1 MRIRRIVIAPAIV
14 LFYCLLLVAGCTN
27 GDDDG
32 NGNQN
37 QNTNQNTN
45 ENTNQ
50 NDNQNANE
58 NTNQNTN
65 GNTNQNDNTNENGI
79 GPDLSVGNLFTSTF
93 DSSDSSAFSQVFEFD
108 GDTVELVRRVF
119 THVEPGS
126 NPHFVFGPDGA
137 IYSSLN
143 DKVQRFSSETGELIE
158 SFIPSASGGMTS
170 AGSLVFGTDGDL
182 YVINADREILQFDGG
197 TGDFVRTL
205 VTAGSGGLEAPLILR
220 IGPNGNLFVLNVV
233 LASSQVSVLEYDA
246 TTGAFEGEFV
256 GVGTGGVVTALDM
269 AFGPNGNLYIPD
281 SNGGVAEFSG
291 ASGASLGTFFNG
303 LATTTFPTA
312 VTFGPD
318 DHLYVLAAVGQSAT
332 PAIVKINGATGEI
345 LDTFFRNEV
354 SIMGN
359 LLFKTAPASP

>member
-1 MRIRRIVIAPAIV
+1 MRIRRMVIAPAIV
-14 LFYCLLLVAGCTN
+14 MFYSLLLVAGCTN
-27 GDDDG
+27 GDDNG

-45 ENTNQ
+45 QNDNQNTNQNTNQ
-50 NDNQNANE
+50 NDNG
-58 NTNQNTN
+58 T
-65 GNTNQNDNTNENGI
+65 
-79 GPDLSVGNLFTSTF
+79 DLSLGNLFTSTF
-93 DSSDSSAFSQVFEFD
+93 DSSDSSVSSQVFEFD

-126 NPHFVFGPDGA
+126 NPHFVFGPDGD

-143 DKVQRFSSETGELIE
+143 DKVQRYSSESGALIE
-158 SFIPSASGGMTS
+158 SFIPPGSGGMTS

-182 YVINADREILQFDGG
+182 YVTNADREILQFDGV
-197 TGDFVRTL
+197 TGDSKGTF

-233 LASSQVSVLEYDA
+233 LANSQVSVLEYNA

-256 GVGTGGVVTALDM
+256 GAGSGGVVTALDM

-281 SNGGVAEFSG
+281 SDGGVAEFSG
-291 ASGASLGTFFNG
+291 VSGASLGTFFNG
-303 LATTTFPTA
+303 LAITTFPTA

-332 PAIVKINGATGEI
+332 PAIVKINGATGEV

-354 SIMGN
+354 SFTGY
-359 LLFKTAPASP
+359 LLFKTAAASP

>member
-1 MRIRRIVIAPAIV
+1 MRIRRMVIAPAIV
-14 LFYCLLLVAGCTN
+14 MFYSLLLVAGCTN
-27 GDDDG
+27 GDDNG

-45 ENTNQ
+45 QNDNQNTNQNTNRNDNQNTNQNTNQ
-50 NDNQNANE
+50 NDNG
-58 NTNQNTN
+58 T
-65 GNTNQNDNTNENGI
+65 DMS
-79 GPDLSVGNLFTSTF
+79 LGNLFTSTF
-93 DSSDSSAFSQVFEFD
+93 DSSDSSVSSQVFEFD

-126 NPHFVFGPDGA
+126 NPHFVFGPDGD

-143 DKVQRFSSETGELIE
+143 DKVQRISSATGELIE
-158 SFIPSASGGMTS
+158 SFITPGSGGMTS

-205 VTAGSGGLEAPLILR
+205 VTAGTGGLEAPLILR

-233 LASSQVSVLEYDA
+233 LANSQVSVLEYNA

-303 LATTTFPTA
+303 LAITTFPTA

-318 DHLYVLAAVGQSAT
+318 DHLYVLAAVGQNAT
-332 PAIVKINGATGEI
+332 PAIVKINGATGEV

-354 SIMGN
+354 SFAGY
-359 LLFKTAPASP
+359 LLFKTAAASP